1 MTGFLSEAERPA
13 KGEVAGLCIKGVKRC
28 ADTTPFARQQ
38 VIGPGGGAAI
48 HRLDTDPPGV
58 HRLDQR
64 PRRSPQL
71 RTSADQQ
78 QVQRRI
84 GVIQRR
90 EIARLKRS
98 EEHTSELQ
106 SLMRISYAVFC
117 LKNKKRNNKMLT
129 LT

>member
-1 MTGFLSEAERPA
+1 MARRRDKGIFDDMTGFLSEAERPA

-64 PRRSPQL
+64 PRRSPQ
-71 RTSADQQ
+71 
-78 QVQRRI
+78 
-84 GVIQRR
+84 
-90 EIARLKRS
+90 RS

-106 SLMRISYAVFC
+106 SLMRISYADFC
-117 LKNKKRNNKMLT
+117 LKNTMNTTQQLSSYSQLRSQHNNK
-129 LT
+129 